1 MACWFNL
8 PVSLFQKAF
17 SIFGMWWW
25 HNSDFFDVPMSPSFH
40 YLGRTWS
47 REEMELKVLASG
59 HSCFPAPLPMAPFFL
74 MSPPLS
80 RSWTPGRAGRWP
92 LLPGSSG
99 FDSLSWGKAWAF
111 LLAEPWAGTDLEMG
125 PKTPAQPPMPGQ
137 WWAGQSPWQ
146 KWLLGH
152 WHRSCQSHLP
162 LLRCHSLIPAS
173 LTGQEPEVPPAENWD
188 LDPKLLRLSSASLF
202 SKQSLLSV
210 SKFPFQFFL
219 ENPAANGFKC
229 SVCV

>member
-8 PVSLFQKAF
+8 PGGFFQIAF

-25 HNSDFFDVPMSPSFH
+25 QNSDFFDVPVSPSFH

-47 REEMELKVLASG
+47 REEIELTILSSG
-59 HSCFPAPLPMAPFFL
+59 HSCFPAPLPVAPFFL
-74 MSPPLS
+74 MSCPLS
-80 RSWTPGRAGRWP
+80 RSWRRGRAGRWP

-99 FDSLSWGKAWAF
+99 FDSLSCQAEHFSWQNLGQGPPGVGPKHPLRPPCQGRDGLGRA
-111 LLAEPWAGTDLEMG
+111 LAEMAAGHVTV
-125 PKTPAQPPMPGQ
+125 
-137 WWAGQSPWQ
+137 SP
-146 KWLLGH
+146 
-152 WHRSCQSHLP
+152 SSAVLP
-162 LLRCHSLIPAS
+162 FCNPAS

-188 LDPKLLRLSSASLF
+188 LDPKLVRLSSASLF